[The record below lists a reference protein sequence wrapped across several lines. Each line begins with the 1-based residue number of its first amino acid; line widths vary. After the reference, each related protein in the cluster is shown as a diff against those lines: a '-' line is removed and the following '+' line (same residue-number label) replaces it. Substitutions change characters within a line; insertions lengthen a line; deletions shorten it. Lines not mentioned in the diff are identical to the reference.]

1 MKEIFCDSL
10 FFGVGISIG
19 TYIIGTAIKRR
30 WNFFL
35 FNPLLVAITMTI
47 AILLVTDIDY
57 QSYNNGAKYISYL
70 LTPATVALAIPL
82 YEQVMLLK
90 KNFSAIMIGIASG
103 VVSSALTIL
112 GMSILFGLNHTEYVT
127 LLPKSITTAI
137 GIGLSAE
144 LDGYVA
150 ITVTSIIMTGLI
162 GNIAGVALCKL
173 LGIKDPVAKG
183 VAIGTAT
190 HVMGTSKAME
200 TGEIEGAMSS
210 LSVAVAG
217 FMTVGAA
224 LLFKNFIA

>member
-1 MKEIFCDSL
+1 MNEILRDSL
-10 FFGVGISIG
+10 FFGVSISIC
-19 TYIIGTAIKRR
+19 TFIIGTFIKRK

-35 FNPLLVAITMTI
+35 FNPLLISITLVIVT
-47 AILLVTDIDY
+47 LLVLRVEY
-57 QSYNNGAKYISYL
+57 SSYNESAKYLTYL

-82 YEQVMLLK
+82 YEQLMLLR
-90 KNFSAIMIGIASG
+90 KNLTAILIGIASG
-103 VVSSALTIL
+103 VFCSGVSIFFMAL
-112 GMSILFGLNHTEYVT
+112 LFGLNHTQYVT

-150 ITVTSIIMTGLI
+150 ITVSAIIFTGLI
-162 GNIAGVALCKL
+162 GNIAGDMLCRL
-173 LGIKDPVAKG
+173 LRIKHPVAKG

-200 TGEIEGAMSS
+200 VGEIEGAMSS

-217 FMTVGAA
+217 IMTVGAA
-224 LLFKNFIA
+224 ILFQWWI

>member
-162 GNIAGVALCKL
+162 GNIAGVELCKL